1 MHHFGKILFI
11 AAAFCCATLA
21 AAESPK
27 VKVGFYIDSGS
38 RGCGVLYWARILYF
52 SPQLEVTL
60 VNGKDI
66 RDGKLKGLDLLLI
79 PGGSSARQCKA
90 MGKAGMAEVRRFVAD
105 GGAYLGVCAGYHC
118 ALRGKERIGLF
129 PYRRQENGF
138 GGLAALRVEVLD
150 NGAELL
156 GIPKGNYNVR
166 YSHGPI
172 VKSEPDAAPGDVET
186 KAEVFGVYRASVS
199 PAGRAGFNFFGAP
212 AMLFGT
218 YGKGKVVATSCHPE
232 SRAASWPIALG
243 CVYAATGVKPT
254 PELPVKVYRPIR
266 VGYLAPTAIG
276 KNTIREVVELDRD
289 REIDLVFVDN
299 NAFEEGILSHL
310 DVMICPEGMKN
321 MNKMPAAR
329 RRSLV
334 EFMERGGKLLAAADF
349 AADMPQHKN
358 LRAVALG
365 ESLVEAAKK

>member
-1 MHHFGKILFI
+1 MQHFRKILFL
-11 AAAFCCATLA
+11 AAALCCATLA
-21 AAESPK
+21 AAEPSK

-38 RGCGVLYWARILYF
+38 RGGGVLYWARILYF

-79 PGGSSARQCKA
+79 PGGSSKLQCKA
-90 MGKAGMAEVRRFVAD
+90 MGEAGMAEVRRFVAD
-105 GGAYLGVCAGYHC
+105 GGAYLGTCAGYHC
-118 ALRGKERIGLF
+118 ALRGKDRIGLF
-129 PYRRQENGF
+129 PYRRLKNGY
-138 GGLAALRVEVLD
+138 GGVAVLRVELLD
-150 NGAELL
+150 NAAALL
-156 GIPKGNYNVR
+156 GIPKGNYNVF

-172 VKSEPDAAPGDVET
+172 VNSEPDAAPGDVAT

-199 PAGRAGFNFFGAP
+199 FPGRRGFDFFGAP

-232 SRAASWPIALG
+232 SRMASWPIALG
-243 CVYAATGVKPT
+243 CVYAATEVKPT

-266 VGYLAPTAIG
+266 VGYFAPSVIG
-276 KNTIREVVELDRD
+276 KRNIREVVELDRD
-289 REIDLVFVDN
+289 REIDLVFVN
-299 NAFEEGILSHL
+299 NSTLEEGALAHL
-310 DVMICPEGMKN
+310 DVMIYPEGMRN
-321 MNKMPAAR
+321 MDKMPAAR

-334 EFMERGGKLLAAADF
+334 EFMERGGKLLAAATF

-358 LRAVALG
+358 LRAFAPG